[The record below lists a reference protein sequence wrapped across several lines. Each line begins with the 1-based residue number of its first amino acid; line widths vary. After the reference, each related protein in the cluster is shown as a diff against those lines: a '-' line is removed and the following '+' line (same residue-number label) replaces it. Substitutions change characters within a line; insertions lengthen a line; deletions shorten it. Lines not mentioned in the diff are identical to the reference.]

1 MSLGFIGRGLRN
13 IYRNRARTLIVM
25 LVLSLSVSVA
35 LTMSSVEKNVSGRL
49 EALRSDVGTQLEL
62 RPAGSYGLAH
72 SSDDKSVKYLPE
84 GLVPAVS
91 GLENVR
97 AARASLSMMGD
108 FNGEHVIVMG
118 IEPGARLS
126 IFGGS
131 VGKLKSGTLLDAY
144 SRTDPVV
151 LVGDVYAKKHDANI
165 GDKILLKDS
174 EVTVVGTFSSDT
186 AYGDH
191 GIFTPIGNMQR
202 VFGLDGRVS
211 SVFIDV
217 DSIGN
222 VDSAIS
228 KIKDVSSSAAAA
240 KVDVVDKDKAARD
253 GIAASLGN
261 VQATSRLGAILA
273 LAVGSAI
280 VFFTMLLVTR
290 ERKKEIG
297 TLKAI
302 GASDSDIIKQFFAE
316 TAAVALGAAVLGL
329 LLTQA
334 GGGAAASS
342 LFPNPAS
349 AASNKDIR
357 NLGVYA
363 SDSGI
368 LSGAAAPM
376 EFGFDASSVAYA
388 AGIAFLLGIAGMLY
402 PTIRTFGLSP
412 AEALKHGE

>member
-1 MSLGFIGRGLRN
+1 MPLGFIRRGLRN

-62 RPAGSYGLAH
+62 RPVGSYGLAH

-84 GLVPAVS
+84 EIVPAVS

-144 SRTDPVV
+144 SITDPVV
-151 LVGDVYAKKHDANI
+151 LVGDVYAKKHNAKI
-165 GDKILLKDS
+165 GDKIMLKDS
-174 EVTVVGTFSSDT
+174 KVTVVGTFSSDT

-202 VFGLDGRVS
+202 IFGLDGKVS
-211 SVFIDV
+211 SVFVDV

-222 VDSAIS
+222 VDSVIS
-228 KIKDVSSSAAAA
+228 KIEDGLSQVT
-240 KVDVVDKDKAARD
+240 KVDVVDKDKPVRD
-253 GIAASLGN
+253 GIAASFGN

-290 ERKKEIG
+290 ERRREIG

-302 GASDSDIIKQFFAE
+302 GASDADIIKQFFAE
-316 TAAVALGAAVLGL
+316 TAAVAVGAAVLGL

-342 LFPNPAS
+342 LFPSPAS
-349 AASNKDIR
+349 AASKDIR

-376 EFGFDASSVAYA
+376 ELGFDASSVAYA
-388 AGIAFLLGIAGMLY
+388 AGVALLLGIAGMLY

>member
-1 MSLGFIGRGLRN
+1 MPLGFMGRGLRN

-25 LVLSLSVSVA
+25 LVLGLSVSVA
-35 LTMSSVEKNVSGRL
+35 LVMSSVEKNVSGRL

-62 RPAGSYGLAH
+62 RPAGSYGISH
-72 SSDDKSVKYLPE
+72 SSDDKGVKYLPE
-84 GLVPAVS
+84 TMVPAVS
-91 GLENVR
+91 GIESVR

-131 VGKLKSGTLLDAY
+131 VGRLKSGTLLDAY
-144 SRTDPVV
+144 SGTDAVV
-151 LVGDVYAKKHDANI
+151 LVGDVYAKKHNANI
-165 GDKILLKDS
+165 GDKIMLKDS

-191 GIFTPIGNMQR
+191 GIFTPIGNIQR
-202 VFGLDGRVS
+202 IFGLDGRVS
-211 SVFIDV
+211 SVFVDV

-222 VDSAIS
+222 VDSVIS
-228 KIKDVSSSAAAA
+228 KIKDVSSEASA
-240 KVDVVDKDKAARD
+240 KVDVVDKDKPVRD
-253 GIAASLGN
+253 GIAASFSN
-261 VQATSRLGAILA
+261 VAATSRLGAILA

-290 ERKKEIG
+290 ERRREIG

-302 GASDSDIIKQFFAE
+302 GASDADIIKQFFAE

-342 LFPNPAS
+342 FFPNPAS
-349 AASNKDIR
+349 AASKDVR
-357 NLGVYA
+357 NMGIYA
-363 SDSGI
+363 SDSGVI
-368 LSGAAAPM
+368 SSAAVTPV
-376 EFGFDASSVAYA
+376 EFGFDASSIAYA
-388 AGIAFLLGIAGMLY
+388 AGVAFLLGIAGMLY
-402 PTIRTFGLSP
+402 PAIRTFGLSP
-412 AEALKHGE
+412 AEALRHE